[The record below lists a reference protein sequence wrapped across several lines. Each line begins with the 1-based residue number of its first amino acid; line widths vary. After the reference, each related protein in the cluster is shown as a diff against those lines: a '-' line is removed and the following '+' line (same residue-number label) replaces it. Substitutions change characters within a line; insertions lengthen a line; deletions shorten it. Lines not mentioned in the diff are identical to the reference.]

1 MSVKLQSDMKYKF
14 IRVITNSRN
23 NEVIIV
29 KRKFN
34 NVSKDINQYII
45 YNIIKRGK
53 NMYQK
58 QFDGSKFFYV
68 GSSYK
73 YDNFGNKIEKKEFRM
88 TKNYKDFLDEKRRYE
103 ELLEIQTLEQ
113 KLKYQKETYGNVDEI
128 DFQYYLYL
136 IQKSYNK

>member
-1 MSVKLQSDMKYKF
+1 
-14 IRVITNSRN
+14 
-23 NEVIIV
+23 
-29 KRKFN
+29 
-34 NVSKDINQYII
+34 
-45 YNIIKRGK
+45 
-53 NMYQK
+53 MYQK

-73 YDNFGNKIEKKEFRM
+73 YDNFGNNIEKKEFRM

-103 ELLEIQTLEQ
+103 ELFEIQTLEQ